1 MKYVIYGLGI
11 SGISAAKFLSKAGNE
26 VIVTDDNEKN
36 IELSKEKLAGFA
48 VKFLK
53 ADELV
58 KEAEFDQ
65 NTVISV
71 APGIPLY
78 YPKDHKI
85 VELANKTG
93 AKIACDIE
101 IFYRQNKQN
110 NFIAI
115 TGTNGKSTTT
125 ALTGFIFKHLGLES
139 AVGGNIGIP
148 AFELPTN
155 SSGKANYIFETSSY
169 QLDLMTE
176 ARFNVAALL
185 NITPDHIDH
194 HGSMEAYIEAKKRI
208 FRNQAENDF
217 ALIGIDN
224 DVTRKIYEDFS
235 RDPNF
240 KARLIPVSTKKTISN
255 GISLIG
261 GVLTNNIDKNS
272 WSCELKSEFLH
283 GEHNEQNIA
292 FAFAAA
298 FCSGVTDQEKI
309 VEAILKFEGLPHRCK
324 IVGKKNDVI
333 FVNDSKATNA
343 ESTEPALKA
352 YENIFWILGGL
363 AKEGGISIL
372 KPLFSKVA
380 KAYLIGSA
388 SDDFAKILES
398 EKVSFEKCGDLENAF
413 KQAVKDIK
421 KSSLTKKVILLSPA
435 CASLDQWKNFEQR
448 GDYFCKLV
456 DEFIKS

>member
-11 SGISAAKFLSKAGNE
+11 SGISAAKFLSKTGNE

-53 ADELV
+53 ADEIA
-58 KEAEFDQ
+58 KETGF
-65 NTVISV
+65 NHKTIISV
-71 APGIPLY
+71 APGIALY
-78 YPKDHKI
+78 YPKNHKI
-85 VELANKTG
+85 VDLANKTG
-93 AKIACDIE
+93 AQIACDIE

-125 ALTGFIFKHLGLES
+125 ALTGFIFKQLGIES

-148 AFELPTN
+148 AFELPVN
-155 SSGKANYIFETSSY
+155 SNNKTNYIFETSSY

-208 FRNQAENDF
+208 FRNQTENDF

-224 DVTRKIYEDFS
+224 EITRKIYEDFS
-235 RDPNF
+235 RDQNF
-240 KARLIPVSTKKTISN
+240 KARLIPISTRQISSN
-255 GISLIG
+255 GLSLING
-261 GVLTNNIDKNS
+261 TLINNIGENS
-272 WSCELKSEFLH
+272 WSCELKSEFLR

-298 FCSGVTDQEKI
+298 FCSGLTDQEKI

-324 IVGKKNDVI
+324 IVGKKDDII

-352 YENIFWILGGL
+352 YENIFWIVGGL
-363 AKEGGISIL
+363 AKEGGINSL
-372 KPLFSKVA
+372 KPFFNKIS

-388 SDDFAKILES
+388 SDEFAEILKT
-398 EKVSFEKCGDLENAF
+398 EKVDFEKCGDLENAF
-413 KQAVKDIK
+413 NQAIKDTK